1 MAMSTTT
8 TTLIV
13 PYSSADLHVKP
24 PCNKLQTL
32 IIFNNLIPASSKH
45 KYGSCFL
52 VNRGLSHFSNRQRSL
67 TDTNSK
73 MDLAVYCVQPG
84 APIPSPLGSW
94 KSWILGTLI
103 SIMLPFLR
111 HKWGPLFNMTKQVEA
126 AVETA
131 ERVTEVI
138 EKVAEE
144 VEELA
149 EEVADGLPE
158 GGKLRGAVEFV
169 ENAAKETAKVAHL
182 AEELIDKVEEV
193 EKEVESFMEPVNDQ
207 TNADGTTE

>member
-13 PYSSADLHVKP
+13 PYSSANLHVKP

-73 MDLAVYCVQPG
+73 M
-84 APIPSPLGSW
+84 

>member
-1 MAMSTTT
+1 MEYITFEVFVIVQNHGLMHAGTWLST
-8 TTLIV
+8 V
-13 PYSSADLHVKP
+13 F
-24 PCNKLQTL
+24 NQELQ
-32 IIFNNLIPASSKH
+32 F
-45 KYGSCFL
+45 
-52 VNRGLSHFSNRQRSL
+52 
-67 TDTNSK
+67 
-73 MDLAVYCVQPG
+73 
-84 APIPSPLGSW
+84 PLLW
-94 KSWILGTLI
+94 V
-103 SIMLPFLR
+103 
-111 HKWGPLFNMTKQVEA
+111 HEQVEA

-149 EEVADGLPE
+149 EEVADGLPA

-169 ENAAKETAKVAHL
+169 ENAAKETA
-182 AEELIDKVEEV
+182 KVEEV